1 MKQLINGEY
10 IDFTNEEIEEIKK
23 KMPVIEIKENVEER
37 LKKLEAILTKVAA
50 MLGVKL

>member
-23 KMPVIEIKENVEER
+23 RMPVIEIKESLEDR
-37 LKKLEAILTKVAA
+37 LQKLEAILTKIAA